1 MTGSVWG
8 GLKRIILWDYPRSAW
23 QYEAMV
29 TLILVFIF
37 LTPRSFFGDQPRPKN
52 VTLLSSSAS
61 GSSFMIDPE
70 LLANVPE
77 NELAARAEMLIHS
90 QAGNRNRS
98 VQRIEPVY
106 DKDEKELRAYIV
118 YTRP

>member
-1 MTGSVWG
+1 MTGSVRTA
-8 GLKRIILWDYPRSAW
+8 LKRFILWDYPRSSW

-37 LTPRSFFGDQPRPKN
+37 LTPRAFFGDQPRPKN
-52 VTLLSSSAS
+52 VTLLSSSS
-61 GSSFMIDPE
+61 QGSSFMIDPE
-70 LLANVPE
+70 LLTGVPE
-77 NELAARAEMLIHS
+77 THLAARVAKLIHS

-98 VQRIEPVY
+98 VERIEPVY
-106 DKDEKELRAYIV
+106 DKDEMEIRAYIV